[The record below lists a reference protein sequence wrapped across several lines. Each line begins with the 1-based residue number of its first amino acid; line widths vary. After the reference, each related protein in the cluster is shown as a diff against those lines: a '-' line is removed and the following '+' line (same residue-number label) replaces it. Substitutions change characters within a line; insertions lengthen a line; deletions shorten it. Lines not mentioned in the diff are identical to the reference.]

1 MLVRHSLLYFLVRV
15 GSGIINFLAILVYTR
30 LISPTDYGQYALVVA
45 GVGLFNTVCFQ
56 WLRLSLL
63 RFFPQYLE
71 TPQKLLSTTFSG
83 FLGLCFVTGVVGA
96 ILAFTGSD
104 PLWRNL
110 ILSGIALLW
119 AEAWLELNLE
129 LQRVKLR
136 PFRYGLM
143 LGIKSAIAL
152 AVGAVLAMYGL
163 GPYGPLFGLIVGCIL
178 ATLLVGRGE
187 WHRITLAIDKDLLKE
202 LLKYGLP
209 LTATFALSFIVSYS
223 DRFII
228 AWLLGESA
236 AGQYAAVY
244 DLAQQPLILLMA
256 TINLASY
263 PLAIRALGKDGK
275 EEADKILVRNAVLLM
290 GIGLPAS
297 LGMIVLAPNMSETLL
312 GVKFRTG
319 AAPVL
324 AWVAGSICLSGL
336 RAYHFDLAF
345 QLSRHTVGQVWVAG
359 SAAVLNLIL
368 NFWWIPI
375 WGIVGAA
382 YATFA
387 AYFLALVLSVIL
399 GRRIFCVPVPWW
411 DWLKIA
417 ASCVPMV
424 LAILMIKE
432 SHGIVSLLLQVIC
445 GIGIYAFTAMLL
457 NIGNVRSK
465 LLQKLR
471 VGEK

>member
-30 LISPTDYGQYALVVA
+30 LISPADYGQYALVVS

-63 RFFPQYLE
+63 RFFPKYLE
-71 TPQKLLSTTFSG
+71 DSQKLFSTIFSG
-83 FLGLCFVTGVVGA
+83 FLGVCFLTGIVG
-96 ILAFTGSD
+96 IVLAFTD
-104 PLWRNL
+104 FVPLWRNL
-110 ILSGIALLW
+110 IFMGVVLLW
-119 AEAWLELNLE
+119 LEAWLELNLE
-129 LQRVKLR
+129 LQRVKLQ

-152 AVGAVLAMYGL
+152 AVGAVFAMYGL

-178 ATLLVGRGE
+178 ATLFVGRGE
-187 WHRITLAIDKDLLKE
+187 WHKITLAIDRDLLKE
-202 LLKYGLP
+202 LLKYGFP
-209 LTATFALSFIVSYS
+209 LTAAFALGFIVSYS

-244 DLAQQPLILLMA
+244 DLAQQPLALLMA

-263 PLAIRALGKDGK
+263 PLAIRALEKDGK

-324 AWVAGSICLSGL
+324 AWVAGSIFLSGL

-387 AYFLALVLSVIL
+387 AYFLALVLSIVL
-399 GRRIFCVPVPWW
+399 GRRVVQIPIPWW
-411 DWLKIA
+411 EWFKIVA
-417 ASCVPMV
+417 ACIPMG
-424 LAILMIKE
+424 LAIWVIREFRGFKFLA
-432 SHGIVSLLLQVIC
+432 LQVAC
-445 GIGIYAFTAMLL
+445 GLMIYAFSGIVV
-457 NIGNVRSK
+457 NVGNVRVK
-465 LLQKLR
+465 ILR
-471 VGEK
+471 RRT

>member
-110 ILSGIALLW
+110 IFSGIALLW

-152 AVGAVLAMYGL
+152 AVGAALAMYGL

-187 WHRITLAIDKDLLKE
+187 WHKITLAIDKDLLKE

-228 AWLLGESA
+228 AWLLGESV

-244 DLAQQPLILLMA
+244 DLAQQPLALLMA

-263 PLAIRALGKDGK
+263 PLAIRALEKDGK

-324 AWVAGSICLSGL
+324 AWVAGSILLSGL

-471 VGEK
+471 VSEE